1 MRMPSSRRLQD
12 DLHLTAEQAKLV
24 RAIGHATDDG
34 EILSTIIEASVP
46 RTAGYVR
53 SMHSDPYG
61 SHMWRV
67 TVALHAMDA
76 IIGTHGVEAL
86 GPPSGGNYA
95 PPYEYLNTGDTYS
108 TTLIYRRKTD
118 TVSIGDWG
126 SIAERHPNWE

>member
-53 SMHSDPYG
+53 SMHSDPY
-61 SHMWRV
+61 
-67 TVALHAMDA
+67 
-76 IIGTHGVEAL
+76 E
-86 GPPSGGNYA
+86 
-95 PPYEYLNTGDTYS
+95 
-108 TTLIYRRKTD
+108 
-118 TVSIGDWG
+118 
-126 SIAERHPNWE
+126 